1 MANNMDSF
9 DFDALDSAALDETLS
24 FPNNYHPTSLP
35 DPSLGGFGNF
45 GGPMMHW
52 RADENPSWGLHSNA
66 ELAGGVT
73 DVTDSSLLGSTFPN
87 PGWGVQ
93 SGPYQQ
99 HQTMEAETSL
109 NFDESG

>member
-24 FPNNYHPTSLP
+24 FLNNYHPTSLP
-35 DPSLGGFGNF
+35 DPSLEGFGNF
-45 GGPMMHW
+45 GGP
-52 RADENPSWGLHSNA
+52 DENPSWGPHGNA

-73 DVTDSSLLGSTFPN
+73 DALTDSSLLGSTFPN

-99 HQTMEAETSL
+99 RQTMEAETPL